1 LHAKAI
7 SWAYTFGC
15 DMPLARMCVA
25 LNEGTTYRWHHH
37 DDSAWYL
44 EYLSCRPR
52 EDVRFRIHNLQ
63 ESDGKGPLLSA
74 QIDGDVASR
83 AEFDAAFLQ
92 ALALLPIRDLRQSE
106 VYD

>member
-1 LHAKAI
+1 MTPR

-15 DMPLARMCVA
+15 DMA
-25 LNEGTTYRWHHH
+25 LEQICAHLNTATSFRWYHH

-52 EDVRFRIHNLQ
+52 EGVRFRIHNL
-63 ESDGKGPLLSA
+63 EERDDRGPLLSA
-74 QIDGDVASR
+74 QIDGSVETR
-83 AEFDAAFLQ
+83 AEMDAVFLA
-92 ALALLPIRDLRQSE
+92 ALRALPIRDLRTSE

>member
-1 LHAKAI
+1 VTQSR

-15 DMPLARMCVA
+15 DLPLVEMCDL
-25 LNEGTTYRWHHH
+25 LNRATAYRWYHH

-52 EDVRFRIHNLQ
+52 EGLRVRIHNLQ
-63 ESDGKGPLLSA
+63 ESDAKGPLLSA
-74 QIDGDVASR
+74 QLDGDVETR
-83 AEFDAAFLQ
+83 AVADADFRKV
-92 ALALLPIRDLRQSE
+92 LALLPIRDLRASE